1 MLALRASLR
10 QGEGGG
16 FENAAV
22 NAQARTTSAA
32 AGAGARGLASR
43 GLGGLIGFGLIGA
56 GLGQISQPL
65 GMAFGF
71 VGLARSVYA
80 NVFGKGRE
88 LHFQADTPIQV
99 QLAPGRSADQ

>member
-1 MLALRASLR
+1 MNRVLV
-10 QGEGGG
+10 
-16 FENAAV
+16 AV
-22 NAQARTTSAA
+22 LTLSAA
-32 AGAGARGLASR
+32 TYVPTTFAAEKTRR
-43 GLGGLIGFGLIGA
+43 VGLIGA